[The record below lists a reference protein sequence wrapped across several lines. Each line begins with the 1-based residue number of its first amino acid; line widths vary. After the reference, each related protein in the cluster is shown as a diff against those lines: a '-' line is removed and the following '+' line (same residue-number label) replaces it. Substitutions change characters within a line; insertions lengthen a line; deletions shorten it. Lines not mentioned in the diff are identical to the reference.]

1 MSLAMDVARSRQYRG
16 DPGFFGTLGS
26 IIKGVG
32 SVVGAVIPGVSAV
45 SGIIGSGLG
54 SLDSGTKSKNNV
66 PILMSAPRAG
76 VGSSFSLPLPSPSIQ
91 RINATSMPGTGQVVN
106 MTASGYGPGDPNS
119 TAVQISRNAGLTRAG
134 LAPSGYHLN
143 KTGYWVNGSNLIP
156 GAHYVAPGTQLVKN
170 RRSNPLNPHALSR
183 SLRRLQ
189 GFARATKHMRAEA
202 HKIATAV
209 APQSKRGCTSCR
221 KGRK

>member
-1 MSLAMDVARSRQYRG
+1 MSLAMNAARGRYRG
-16 DPGFFGTLGS
+16 DPGFFSSLGG

-32 SVVGAVIPGVSAV
+32 NVLGVIPGIGNTIKGVTGVVGGLMGAGSSNPPVLMTQPKPA
-45 SGIIGSGLG
+45 GIGS
-54 SLDSGTKSKNNV
+54 SLAL
-66 PILMSAPRAG
+66 PLSAPA
-76 VGSSFSLPLPSPSIQ
+76 VL
-91 RINATSMPGTGQVVN
+91 RINATSMPGTGAVSN
-106 MTASGYGPGDPNS
+106 MTVGGPGDPNS
-119 TAVQISRNAGLTRAG
+119 TAVQLSRNAGLTRAG

-143 KTGYWVNGSNLIP
+143 KTGYWVNGNAMIP

-209 APQSKRGCTSCR
+209 APQSKRGCAGCR
-221 KGRK
+221 KKR